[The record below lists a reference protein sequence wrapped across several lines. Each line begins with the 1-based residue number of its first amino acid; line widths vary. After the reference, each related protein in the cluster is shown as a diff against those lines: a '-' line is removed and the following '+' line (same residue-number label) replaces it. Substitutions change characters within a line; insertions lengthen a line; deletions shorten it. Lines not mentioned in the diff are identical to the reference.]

1 MMFMVTFIVYSK
13 HHMKPISIFYGQN
26 VELFVSFKLD
36 GMKATTM
43 L

>member
-1 MMFMVTFIVYSK
+1 MMFMATFLVYSIC
-13 HHMKPISIFYGQN
+13 HMKPISMLYGQN